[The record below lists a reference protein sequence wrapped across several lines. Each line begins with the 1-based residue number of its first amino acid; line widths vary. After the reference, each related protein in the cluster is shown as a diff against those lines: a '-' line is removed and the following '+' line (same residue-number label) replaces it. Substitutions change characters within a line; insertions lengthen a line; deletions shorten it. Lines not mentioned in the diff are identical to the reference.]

1 MHVAWIRQQN
11 PGRVKRYGKEMV
23 EEQDGICGEPGL
35 LTLE

>member
-11 PGRVKRYGKEMV
+11 PGRVKRYGKEMI
-23 EEQDGICGEPGL
+23 EEQDGICGESGL